1 MESNTNGFQSYKS
14 SSFNAFQNTHL
25 FSGLRMKKIFLLLL
39 IIYYASYNFFLTSML
54 LPLCFFFFNS
64 PALGDVFQCS
74 NITRHFSFPMHGY
87 LTHLD
92 SYLFIVVTSSVFTE
106 TTSNLRVNKIRFY
119 LCDFCIFFDPWFSAL
134 LGLIL
139 TFNYVFLL
147 HQLWEN
153 NLFRYSL
160 TE

>member
-1 MESNTNGFQSYKS
+1 MESNANGFQSHKS

-25 FSGLRMKKIFLLLL
+25 FSELRMKKVIFLLLL
-39 IIYYASYNFFLTSML
+39 FTYYVSHNFFLAS
-54 LPLCFFFFNS
+54 FNS
-64 PALGDVFQCS
+64 PALGDVFQSS

-92 SYLFIVVTSSVFTE
+92 TYLFIVVTSSVLTE
-106 TTSNLRVNKIRFY
+106 TISNLRVNKIRFY
-119 LCDFCIFFDPWFSAL
+119 LCDFCIFFDPWFSPH

>member
-1 MESNTNGFQSYKS
+1 MESNANGFQSHKS

-25 FSGLRMKKIFLLLL
+25 FSELRMKKIIFLLLL
-39 IIYYASYNFFLTSML
+39 FTYYVSHNFFLAS
-54 LPLCFFFFNS
+54 FNS
-64 PALGDVFQCS
+64 PALGDVFQSS
-74 NITRHFSFPMHGY
+74 NITGHFSFPMHGY

-92 SYLFIVVTSSVFTE
+92 TYLLIVVTSSVLTE
-106 TTSNLRVNKIRFY
+106 TISNLRVNKIRFY
-119 LCDFCIFFDPWFSAL
+119 LCDFCIFFDPWFSAH